1 MLALFQSSH
10 QIMDLGNIRRVY
22 DQTGLSRDTLN
33 PDPIIQFEQWFNE
46 ALKTDIKDP
55 SAMSLATAN
64 KQGEVSLRTVLLKIY
79 DQQGFVFFTNYES
92 AKSQHIAENPNV
104 ALLFP
109 WLDQDRQVKIVGQ
122 ASRISTKESLKY
134 FLSRPRGSQ
143 LGAWVS
149 QQSSIISSRIL
160 LMSKLEE
167 IKNRFADGD
176 VSLPEF
182 WGGYRVKPSSIEFW
196 QGQPDRLHD
205 RFLYSRQQENDWKIS
220 RLAP

>member
-1 MLALFQSSH
+1 MTD
-10 QIMDLGNIRRVY
+10 IGNVRREY
-22 DQTGLSRDTLN
+22 DHSGPLSRKDLHA
-33 PDPIIQFEQWFNE
+33 DPITQFEHWFRD
-46 ALKTDIKDP
+46 AQQADIKDP

-64 KQGEVSLRTVLLKIY
+64 RQMEVSVRTVLLKIF

-92 AKSQHIAENPNV
+92 AKAHDISENPNV

-109 WLDQDRQVKIVGQ
+109 WLDLERQVKIIGQ
-122 ASRISTKESLKY
+122 ASKISSAESLRY
-134 FLSRPRGSQ
+134 FLTRPRGSQ

-149 QQSSIISSRIL
+149 AQSSIISSRAM

-167 IKNRFADGD
+167 IKQRFAHGD

-182 WGGYRVKPSSIEFW
+182 WGGYRVVPSKIEFW
-196 QGQPDRLHD
+196 QGQPSRLHD
-205 RFLYSRQQENDWKIS
+205 RFQYSRNAQGEWEIN

>member
-1 MLALFQSSH
+1 
-10 QIMDLGNIRRVY
+10 MDLGSIRRVY
-22 DQTGLSRDTLN
+22 GNSGLSRDTLN
-33 PDPIIQFEQWFNE
+33 PDPIIQFEHWFNE
-46 ALKTDIKDP
+46 ALETDIKDP

-64 KQGEVSLRTVLLKIY
+64 KQGEVSLRTVLLKTY

-92 AKSQHIAENPNV
+92 AKSRHIAENPNV

-109 WLDQDRQVKIVGQ
+109 WLDQDRQVKIVGR
-122 ASRISTKESLKY
+122 ASRIPTSESLKY

-149 QQSSIISSRIL
+149 EQSSVISSRTL

-167 IKNRFADGD
+167 IKKRFADGD
-176 VSLPEF
+176 ISLPEF
-182 WGGYRVKPSSIEFW
+182 WGGYRVKPTSIEFW

-205 RFLYSRQQENDWKIS
+205 RFLYQQQDDMGWTIS

>member
-1 MLALFQSSH
+1 MTD
-10 QIMDLGNIRRVY
+10 IGDLRREY
-22 DQTGLSRDTLN
+22 NHAGLSRKDLH
-33 PDPIIQFEQWFNE
+33 PDPIIQFEHWF
-46 ALKTDIKDP
+46 ADARQADIKDP

-64 KQGEVSLRTVLLKIY
+64 RQAEISIRTVLLKIF
-79 DQQGFVFFTNYES
+79 DSKGFVFFTNYES
-92 AKSQHIAENPNV
+92 AKARHIAENPNV

-109 WLDQDRQVKIVGQ
+109 WLDLDRQVKIIGT
-122 ASRISTKESLKY
+122 ASRVSSAESLRY

-149 QQSSIISSRIL
+149 AQSSVISSRAL
-160 LMSKLEE
+160 LLAKLQE
-167 IKNRFADGD
+167 IKQRFADGD

-182 WGGYRVKPSSIEFW
+182 WGGYRVVPSKIEFW

-205 RFLYSRQQENDWKIS
+205 RFQYTRQQDGWEIN

>member
-1 MLALFQSSH
+1 MTDIS
-10 QIMDLGNIRRVY
+10 NIRREFNHS
-22 DQTGLSRDTLN
+22 GLSREDLDA
-33 PDPIIQFEQWFNE
+33 DPITQFEHWFDD
-46 ALKTDIKDP
+46 ARQADIKDP

-64 KQGEVSLRTVLLKIY
+64 AQGEVSIRTVLLKIF
-79 DQQGFVFFTNYES
+79 DRKGFVFFTNYES
-92 AKSQHIAENPNV
+92 AKARHIAENPHV

-109 WLDQDRQVKIVGQ
+109 WLDLDRQVKITGQ
-122 ASRISTKESLKY
+122 ASKISSTESLRY

-149 QQSSIISSRIL
+149 AQSSVISSRAL
-160 LMSKLEE
+160 LMEKLQE
-167 IKNRFADGD
+167 IKHRFADGE

-182 WGGYRVKPSSIEFW
+182 WGGYRVVPRTIEFW

-205 RFLYSRQQENDWKIS
+205 RFQYGRKQDDSWEIN